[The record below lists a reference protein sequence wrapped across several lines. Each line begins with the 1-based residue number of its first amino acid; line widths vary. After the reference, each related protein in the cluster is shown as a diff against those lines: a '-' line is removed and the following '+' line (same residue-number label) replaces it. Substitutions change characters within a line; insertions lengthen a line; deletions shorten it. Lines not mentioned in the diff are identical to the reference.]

1 MSGSRSSVVVGHDDR
16 CCHVDPFL
24 TPTEAI
30 VASRALSGRR
40 PSDLRRWRTDAGIKP
55 GHTRSSAQSARLVPV
70 PRPWSPPAGARRSRH
85 GQSPQLG
92 RGEVVGLVVSVRTRA
107 RVTERVRLRARVWVT
122 VFLRVRMG
130 RLSLVRRSQQ
140 DDGEGLSAM
149 RWSEGLTVSWWP
161 HR

>member
-1 MSGSRSSVVVGHDDR
+1 M
-16 CCHVDPFL
+16 
-24 TPTEAI
+24 
-30 VASRALSGRR
+30 
-40 PSDLRRWRTDAGIKP
+40 
-55 GHTRSSAQSARLVPV
+55 
-70 PRPWSPPAGARRSRH
+70 
-85 GQSPQLG
+85 
-92 RGEVVGLVVSVRTRA
+92 VVSVRTRA

-161 HR
+161 HRCEGEGRVVGYDWRRHAALFGARRCRACMPSMLPT